1 MTDFDWKNPD
11 YIAVYQRRLDMLA
24 KLRADPSLI
33 PGVRAWYRDHPDD
46 LINDWG
52 MTYDPRNADVGG
64 STKVPF
70 LLFPKQR
77 EFVRW
82 TVERWRGRR
91 RGLAEKSRDMGVS
104 WLSVA
109 TAAAIGL
116 THEAVTIGFGSRDED
131 SVDKIG
137 DPDSL
142 FWKLRFFLENLPPE
156 LTGGWR
162 PRDGSHMR
170 VTIPLTGSVIKGD
183 AGDNIGRGGRAAIY
197 FVDEAASLKR
207 PDQVE
212 AALSQTT
219 NCRIDVS
226 TPRGMANPFAQR
238 RFDAKTA
245 EEDIFTFHWRAQP
258 LDARIV
264 THRGYVRMGDL
275 KVGDEVMGPKGRP
288 VRVLG
293 IFPKGPQ
300 EIFEVGFSDGAR
312 AQSCEDHLW
321 EVIPSRNQRK
331 ERKHITE
338 TKTLRD
344 IRRNFASRDPR
355 GFKRHEYQIPITA
368 SVEFEKGGPLPL
380 DPYVMGAILGDGSIP
395 TNDTRP
401 IVMALPE
408 CDVEIASLMGAR
420 LPSGCSLKHDGGLA
434 YRISSDGTYRTE
446 RRGRQ
451 CPVHEAL
458 RSLGLFGRNS
468 HTKFIPAAY
477 LTASASERLDL
488 LRGLMDTDGGV
499 CRNNP
504 GAARFSTVSEALRDG
519 MVFLAQSL
527 GGVATVRNIRGGE
540 RDFPGGRRHE
550 CSNSYVV
557 EVRLPPGINPFLM
570 GRKARDFLPAAR
582 PEPRRSIISFQSVGV
597 KECQCIQVEGGLYL
611 TDDFVVTHNC
621 DPRKDDAWYAA
632 QIDKLDPVTVA
643 QEIDLSY
650 TASASGILI
659 PAAWVQAA
667 VDADRKL
674 GVTFRGS
681 KAGALD
687 VADEGVDLNAF
698 CTATGMRVDDVQAW
712 SGKGDDIFGTVQ
724 KAFGLCDDAGL
735 DEFWYD
741 ADGLGAGVRGDA
753 RVINDERARNKVRKI
768 KVEPFRG
775 SGAVHKPDDPIPTAT
790 PQSAEDRKKA
800 RKNGDYFLNA
810 KAQGWWNL
818 RVRFQRTFRAVEAGE
833 LGHYHVDDL
842 ICLNGKMPAL
852 SKVIMELSQPT
863 YEQTVAG
870 KIQVVK
876 TPDGTKSPNYA
887 DSIMIRFAPRK
898 THFFEAMKGN

>member
-1 MTDFDWKNPD
+1 MPPLEFNWKNPN

-24 KLRADPSLI
+24 KLRADKSLL

-162 PRDGSHMR
+162 PKDGSHMR

-238 RFDAKTA
+238 RFDTKTA
-245 EEDIFTFHWRAQP
+245 EEDIFTFHWR
-258 LDARIV
+258 D
-264 THRGYVRMGDL
+264 
-275 KVGDEVMGPKGRP
+275 
-288 VRVLG
+288 
-293 IFPKGPQ
+293 
-300 EIFEVGFSDGAR
+300 
-312 AQSCEDHLW
+312 
-321 EVIPSRNQRK
+321 
-331 ERKHITE
+331 
-338 TKTLRD
+338 
-344 IRRNFASRDPR
+344 
-355 GFKRHEYQIPITA
+355 
-368 SVEFEKGGPLPL
+368 
-380 DPYVMGAILGDGSIP
+380 
-395 TNDTRP
+395 
-401 IVMALPE
+401 
-408 CDVEIASLMGAR
+408 
-420 LPSGCSLKHDGGLA
+420 
-434 YRISSDGTYRTE
+434 
-446 RRGRQ
+446 
-451 CPVHEAL
+451 
-458 RSLGLFGRNS
+458 
-468 HTKFIPAAY
+468 
-477 LTASASERLDL
+477 
-488 LRGLMDTDGGV
+488 
-499 CRNNP
+499 
-504 GAARFSTVSEALRDG
+504 
-519 MVFLAQSL
+519 
-527 GGVATVRNIRGGE
+527 
-540 RDFPGGRRHE
+540 
-550 CSNSYVV
+550 
-557 EVRLPPGINPFLM
+557 
-570 GRKARDFLPAAR
+570 
-582 PEPRRSIISFQSVGV
+582 
-597 KECQCIQVEGGLYL
+597 
-611 TDDFVVTHNC
+611 

-632 QIDKLDPVTVA
+632 QIDKLDPVTIA

-674 GVTFRGS
+674 GVTFRGI

-724 KAFGLCDDAGL
+724 KAFGFCDDARL

-863 YEQTVAG
+863 YEQTIAG

-898 THFFEAMKGN
+898 THFFEAMKRN